1 MKSVNCFF
9 DCRNDFSKNCK
20 SYTFVANIMSL
31 ICWNLVSRRPKNQM
45 SHFGTMNETWYRTE
59 TETDANNV
67 MEVVTW
73 CNTFIFTKQQICP
86 LQLIQNFNAQ
96 VSWRHPMVAILD
108 TIETKAAIFFSRIIK
123 EWIYENIWRERRSE
137 CYQRH
142 GKHSVSDSNKWV
154 FPSSLLRVVN
164 QNQWQ
169 LLQLLRLLQFSSS
182 SFFLLV
188 AKHSFTFFI
197 HFIHWTLNK
206 DKVIK
211 NRFYLFIYLFFESSI
226 LKLCNQII
234 FILR

>member
-1 MKSVNCFF
+1 
-9 DCRNDFSKNCK
+9 
-20 SYTFVANIMSL
+20 MSL

-169 LLQLLRLLQFSSS
+169 FSGYFSSLLLP
-182 SFFLLV
+182 SFSWLPNI
-188 AKHSFTFFI
+188 HSLF
-197 HFIHWTLNK
+197 
-206 DKVIK
+206 
-211 NRFYLFIYLFFESSI
+211 LFIS
-226 LKLCNQII
+226 
-234 FILR
+234 FIEHWIKTK